1 MKVRLAQLEDLSKI
15 IAIEKICFPIAE
27 AATEK
32 QFHERFESFG
42 DCFLVAEDHGVVVG
56 FINGCAT
63 SQPYLPM
70 NFIMMLHYIFLE
82 VPIKLF
88 LD

>member
-42 DCFLVAEDHGVVVG
+42 D
-56 FINGCAT
+56 AT
-63 SQPYLPM
+63 R
-70 NFIMMLHYIFLE
+70 
-82 VPIKLF
+82 
-88 LD
+88 